1 MGKSSPAPPAP
12 VVIDP
17 KKEAEAQY
25 EFGKKTALYNKR
37 LGESTWQDTPYG
49 SLRYEQVSPGSTVE
63 GESGIPTTR
72 MIQELHPAEQ
82 ALLDQQR
89 ALKGQYGG
97 LAGQLMGKAENLF
110 ASPID
115 TTSLGALPVANEATR
130 QSQIDAILGRFQPQ
144 QARSRSALETQLA
157 NQGFT
162 RGAGAWQSS
171 MDEINRR
178 ENDLMLAANL
188 QAGNEMRADL
198 AQQMGIRQQ
207 GLQELLLPRN
217 QTMQELS
224 TFMTGSQPTMPQFAP
239 VSAPQVS
246 APDYAGLALSGA
258 QMQNQANMA
267 AYNAQMQNQGS
278 GLAGL
283 GSLAGTAAGF
293 FMGGPPGAALGGSLG
308 GALGG
313 GGTSTFSGALPGAA
327 TSGGGWS
334 FG

>member
-1 MGKSSPAPPAP
+1 MGKSSPSPPAP

-17 KKEAEAQY
+17 QEEAEAQY
-25 EFGKKTALYNKR
+25 EFGKRTALYNKQ
-37 LGESTWQDTPYG
+37 LGESTWQKTPYG
-49 SLRYEQVSPGSTVE
+49 TLRYEQVSPGSTVE

-89 ALKGQYGG
+89 TLKGQYGG
-97 LAGQLMGKAENLF
+97 LAGQLMGKAGDLF
-110 ASPID
+110 ASPVD
-115 TTSLGALPVANEATR
+115 MSSLGALPAANEATR
-130 QSQIDAILGRFQPQ
+130 QSQIDAILERFQPQ
-144 QARSRSALETQLA
+144 QVRSRSALETQLA

-162 RGAGAWQSS
+162 RGTGAWQSS

-178 ENDLMLAANL
+178 EHDLMLAANL

-246 APDYAGLALSGA
+246 APDYAGLAMSNA

-267 AYNAQMQNQGS
+267 AYNAQMQNRGS

-283 GSLAGTAAGF
+283 GSLLGAGAGF
-293 FMGGPPGAALGGSLG
+293 MMGGPAGASLG
-308 GALGG
+308 SRVGG
-313 GGTSTFSGALPGAA
+313 GVSTFSGSLPGAA
-327 TSGGGWS
+327 SGGGWS